1 MLPELEETSSAFE
14 HCTYH
19 LDGIEQIRHLDLILS
34 VKGIDNIQWTH
45 VAGQPKTSASIEA
58 LRKIQAAG
66 KGLVLIPQ
74 RDEVEFLMKNLS
86 HKGLQ
91 ICVGGMKNKE
101 EAEDLMALARK
112 LAH

>member
-1 MLPELEETSSAFE
+1 
-14 HCTYH
+14 
-19 LDGIEQIRHLDLILS
+19 
-34 VKGIDNIQWTH
+34 
-45 VAGQPKTSASIEA
+45 
-58 LRKIQAAG
+58 
-66 KGLVLIPQ
+66 
-74 RDEVEFLMKNLS
+74 VEFLMKNLS